1 METIE
6 ITMDEAKRLL
16 EWRAL
21 IDPKNEEKH
30 WSTPDSALESKLL
43 AFVDD

>member
-6 ITMDEAKRLL
+6 ITMDEAKRIL

-30 WSTPDSALESKLL
+30 WSEPDSVLMDKLL